1 MDPKGKV
8 AVITGAS
15 GAIGRATAQRLAEAG
30 ARIIVGYNNNAAEAE
45 KIAAA
50 LPGSGHR
57 AIRIPVTDSAVIA
70 AVAAEVERD
79 FGRCDVLVNSAGF
92 TKMVPHA
99 DLNALTDDLI
109 DSIFAA
115 NVRGPFAMVRAFA
128 PLMKKSGDAVI
139 VNISSVAA
147 ITGSGSNIAYGGSKA
162 AADTMALSL
171 ARVLG
176 PEIRVLTVSP
186 AAVDT
191 AFVPGRTTAMVEKAA
206 ASTPLK
212 RVVVADEV
220 AQAVMAAVTHLTSTT
235 GWVIPVDGGKLVG

>member
-1 MDPKGKV
+1 MNLQDKV
-8 AVITGAS
+8 AVVTGAS
-15 GAIGRATAQRLAEAG
+15 GGIGAATAHRLAEAG
-30 ARIIVGYNNNAAEAE
+30 AHVIVGYNSRSVEAAA
-45 KIAAA
+45 IANA

-57 AIRIPVTDSAVIA
+57 VMRIPMLETNVIHE
-70 AVAAEVERD
+70 VAATVAHD

-92 TKMVPHA
+92 TRMVPHH
-99 DLNALTDDLI
+99 DLEALDDDLI
-109 DSIFAA
+109 DAIFAA

-162 AADTMALSL
+162 ALDTMALSL

-191 AFVPGRTTAMVEKAA
+191 AFVPGRTTAMVEKVAA
-206 ASTPLK
+206 TTPLK
-212 RVVVADEV
+212 RVVQADEV
-220 AQAVMAAVTHLTSTT
+220 ALAIMAAVTHLTSST
-235 GWVIPVDGGKLVG
+235 GIVIPVDGGKLVG